1 MASSSPPR
9 VRSKFLL
16 SGLLRCGHCG
26 RPYIGQ
32 GAKSGRFAHYVCNTL
47 HREGAGACQAR
58 YLSAPRLEQFVV
70 EKMKEL
76 ILTDET
82 ITELVTLV
90 SEEVAA
96 MAGEFADRLQVIKAE
111 LADVQNRLGR
121 LYDALETSR
130 LALDALSPPYPQAEA
145 PLYHA
150 LTLLLTITPGEGAT
164 AIPDRAIASYQLHVN
179 HTCLWPAPSGCTTR
193 HVSPTSSDL
202 AQDPNICPGPG
213 VRGSGHYDTAIWS
226 KVALLFTVTA
236 LVLFSGD
243 GRKSRRTDE

>member
-1 MASSSPPR
+1 MLPLHRKREHAVAFKSMLRLKGIRVVSITEDAGDSPTGKLMEAIIESVDEFYSENLAPEVTQGMREAASRGFFSPPL

-32 GAKSGRFAHYVCNTL
+32 GAKSGQFAHYVCNTL

-90 SEEVAA
+90 SEEVSA
-96 MAGEFADRLQVIKAE
+96 MAGEFADKLKVIKAE

-130 LALDALSPPYPQAEA
+130 LALDALSPP
-145 PLYHA
+145 
-150 LTLLLTITPGEGAT
+150 
-164 AIPDRAIASYQLHVN
+164 
-179 HTCLWPAPSGCTTR
+179 
-193 HVSPTSSDL
+193 VSSS
-202 AQDPNICPGPG
+202 
-213 VRGSGHYDTAIWS
+213 
-226 KVALLFTVTA
+226 
-236 LVLFSGD
+236 
-243 GRKSRRTDE
+243 

>member
-1 MASSSPPR
+1 MEGAWPALVSRELFNAVQQVLHQRAPAVQKPAR

-32 GAKSGRFAHYVCNTL
+32 GAKSGQCAHYVCNTL

-90 SEEVAA
+90 SEAVSA
-96 MAGEFADRLQVIKAE
+96 MAGEFADR
-111 LADVQNRLGR
+111 
-121 LYDALETSR
+121 
-130 LALDALSPPYPQAEA
+130 
-145 PLYHA
+145 
-150 LTLLLTITPGEGAT
+150 
-164 AIPDRAIASYQLHVN
+164 
-179 HTCLWPAPSGCTTR
+179 
-193 HVSPTSSDL
+193 
-202 AQDPNICPGPG
+202 
-213 VRGSGHYDTAIWS
+213 
-226 KVALLFTVTA
+226 
-236 LVLFSGD
+236 
-243 GRKSRRTDE
+243 